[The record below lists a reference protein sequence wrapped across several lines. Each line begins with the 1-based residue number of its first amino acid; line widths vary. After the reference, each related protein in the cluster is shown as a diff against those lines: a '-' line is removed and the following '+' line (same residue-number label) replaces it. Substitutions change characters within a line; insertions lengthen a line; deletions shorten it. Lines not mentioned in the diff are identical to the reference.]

1 MSSALNIDGKMLH
14 PIKEATKHVSYSRDY
29 ITRLAREQKIIATY
43 VGRQWFVDLTSLKNY
58 FETSLLEQDIRKRQL
73 SEERT
78 NELRVREA
86 AARQSRLQSG
96 RAKSFHRRALVTA
109 SLVLCFG
116 VMTGLG
122 INQLTSMSGPATE
135 PEASFVHPNPRTSV
149 AAVSKAATDTEYGK
163 KESDAGVSVKKAEE
177 LRTVTPHFVQEI
189 KKLPLSSEGVLL
201 LPSYSVEQVSAKEFF
216 SDEVKIRNLADGKQV
231 AVIVDQEG
239 KPVGREIPLVLV
251 PVGDEK
257 DNI

>member
-14 PIKEATKHVSYSRDY
+14 PIKEATKQVSYSRDY
-29 ITRLAREQKIIATY
+29 ITRLAREQKIIAAY
-43 VGRQWFVDLTSLKNY
+43 VGRQWFVDLTSLQNY
-58 FETSLLEQDIRKRQL
+58 FEASLLEQDIRKRQL

-78 NELRVREA
+78 NELKVREA

-96 RAKSFHRRALVTA
+96 RAESFHKRALVTA

-116 VMTGLG
+116 IMTGLG
-122 INQLTSMSGPATE
+122 INQLASMSGPATE
-135 PEASFVHPNPRTSV
+135 PVASLGHPNPRTSV
-149 AAVSKAATDTEYGK
+149 AAVSKAATDTEHEGK
-163 KESDAGVSVKKAEE
+163 SDVGVSVKRAEE

-189 KKLPLSSEGVLL
+189 KKLPLSSEGILL
-201 LPSYSVEQVSAKEFF
+201 LPSYSVEQVSAKDFF

-231 AVIVDQEG
+231 AVIVDKDG
-239 KPVGREIPLVLV
+239 KPVGREIPLVMV
-251 PVGDEK
+251 PVTDEK

>member
-86 AARQSRLQSG
+86 AERQSRLNAG

-122 INQLTSMSGPATE
+122 INQLASMSGTTKE
-135 PEASFVHPNPRTSV
+135 PLASFVHPNPQTSV
-149 AAVSKAATDTEYGK
+149 AAVSKAATDAEHGGK
-163 KESDAGVSVKKAEE
+163 SDVDVSVKRAEE

-189 KKLPLSSEGVLL
+189 KKLPMSSEGILL
-201 LPSYSVEQVSAKEFF
+201 LPSYSVEQVSAKNFF

-231 AVIVDQEG
+231 AVIVDQDG